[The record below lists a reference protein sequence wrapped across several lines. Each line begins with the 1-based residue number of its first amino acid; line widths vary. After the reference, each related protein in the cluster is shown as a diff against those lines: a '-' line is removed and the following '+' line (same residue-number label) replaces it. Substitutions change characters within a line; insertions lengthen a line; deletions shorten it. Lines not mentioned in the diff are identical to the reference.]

1 MGLVCLLQIQSAFD
15 VVGTRYKSQNGRY
28 QQVWSRRYNNN
39 WIRMYENSLLL
50 LGLRKCFRFL
60 TPEKAVC
67 FKIIMEFCNFV
78 VTFTT
83 PPL

>member
-1 MGLVCLLQIQSAFD
+1 MEDISRC
-15 VVGTRYKSQNGRY
+15 GRADTIKIGY
-28 QQVWSRRYNNN
+28 V
-39 WIRMYENSLLL
+39 MYENSLLL

-67 FKIIMEFCNFV
+67 SKIFMEFCNVV